1 MTEAFIAERLD
12 RHGDRVR
19 EHSAQHVNR
28 RIARDIEI
36 SVQHHTREGRDSV
49 QRRLAELDSEWD
61 IDRVLMAN
69 LAVVGG
75 ATYGIGLARYA
86 HGSWWSGR
94 RTGLLYVV
102 GVQLGFLLM
111 HASIG
116 WCPPA
121 AVFRRLGVRT
131 KSEIELERS
140 MLEAAI
146 EPPLTAGEKPSVF
159 AENSAPKS
167 VPQAVS

>member
-1 MTEAFIAERLD
+1 MTEAFIVERLD

-36 SVQHHTREGRDSV
+36 SVQHYTREGRDSV
-49 QRRLAELDSEWD
+49 QRRLAELDREWD

-69 LAVVGG
+69 FALIGG
-75 ATYGIGLARYA
+75 ATYGVGLARYA

-94 RTGLLYVV
+94 RTGLLYLL
-102 GVQLGFLLM
+102 GAQLGFVLM

-116 WCPPA
+116 WCPPTA
-121 AVFRRLGVRT
+121 IWRRLGVRT
-131 KSEIELERS
+131 KTEIDVERS
-140 MLEAAI
+140 LLEAAI
-146 EPPLTAGEKPSVF
+146 EPPLTAAERLPAFG
-159 AENSAPKS
+159 ENSAPKS